1 MSLKKSQPSTKIGES
16 ENSRRIRYK
25 RTKRPEDPS
34 KSTSTEDTRIFNT
47 AQQLAKKFD
56 VSYFKNCDGDRI
68 KMFFFSKSVDLSKSP
83 PPPFPSTTLREKTKN
98 GSSLTEQSEEF
109 LYLTVIPNENRIEVV
124 DCNAKKEIDLFDR
137 VAVAAGQQ
145 VVNIEVQ
152 LNALLNCWRRL
163 SDRGE

>member
-16 ENSRRIRYK
+16 ETSRRIGYK
-25 RTKRPEDPS
+25 RTKRTEGS
-34 KSTSTEDTRIFNT
+34 NKSTSAEDTRIFNM

-56 VSYFKNCDGDRI
+56 VSYFKNRDGDRI
-68 KMFFFSKSVDLSKSP
+68 KMFFFSKSVDLSKSRQ
-83 PPPFPSTTLREKTKN
+83 PPFTTTTLKKKTEN
-98 GSSLTEQSEEF
+98 GPSLSEQSEEF

-124 DCNAKKEIDLFDR
+124 DCNAKKEIDRFDR

-152 LNALLNCWRRL
+152 LNALLNSWRRL
-163 SDRGE
+163 SNREE